1 MGKRAAVI
9 SGVVSLNAACILFLI
24 TGCYYTDV
32 NREENGIP
40 ESLRSDAIE
49 LASFLDRL
57 KPDVRIILAEKDR
70 TPDTSSFYTYT
81 RRPAMSVPV
90 SVFLRDSAQIGCF
103 DFSVPHRIGISE
115 FGYNSRYLS
124 AAVIMPAPDLI
135 VETGNAYVEFPGKEP
150 VFLSRNRH
158 YAVIFNGREA
168 CLPVK
173 QENQTK

>member
-1 MGKRAAVI
+1 MI
-9 SGVVSLNAACILFLI
+9 SGISSFSVACVLFLT

-57 KPDVRIILAEKDR
+57 KPDVRILLAEKDR

-135 VETGNAYVEFPGKEP
+135 VETGNAYVEFLEKSL
-150 VFLSRNRH
+150 FS
-158 YAVIFNGREA
+158 
-168 CLPVK
+168 
-173 QENQTK
+173 